1 MKLIADTIVSPRDVG
16 VLSLKNKEVIYHREG
31 ASRHMWIGLVHSIS
45 MNGATILYRNGVT
58 QAYSLTY
65 LRNHFAPAHWK
76 DNRQTYQLANNMSQ
90 NYIAAGAHLRAYD
103 MTPFFKP
110 EEVML
115 SANQAI
121 NGAKGPMHMV
131 LNEPSSLEKREEAK
145 HLWCDFHP
153 NHYALHCTKCAEQRE
168 EGIKRDESIT
178 MVDPADEQGEFYV
191 YRPKG
196 DKPKHKHTSFAKA
209 TAEAARVANLFPGE
223 SIQVL
228 RVAAVYCAE
237 RVVSTKMNVEL
248 K

>member
-1 MKLIADTIVSPRDVG
+1 MQLISSLCLPSEAGGMNGI
-16 VLSLKNKEVIYHREG
+16 LSLKGKDLIYGKRNNRYG
-31 ASRHMWIGLVHSIS
+31 WIGVATKLTE
-45 MNGATILYRNGVT
+45 NGALVVFRNGKE
-58 QAYSLTY
+58 QAYSIDT
-65 LRNHFAPAHWK
+65 FVQTFCPAHWSK
-76 DNRQTYQLANNMSQ
+76 NNGFRVEALALAVNKVSPSGPMVEMDYGRAELQ
-90 NYIAAGAHLRAYD
+90 MAHELL
-103 MTPFFKP
+103 K
-110 EEVML
+110 
-115 SANQAI
+115 
-121 NGAKGPMHMV
+121 NGADRVLHMV
-131 LNEPSSLEKREEAK
+131 LNAPSSLEKREESK

-168 EGIKRDESIT
+168 EGIKRDQSIT

-237 RVVSTKMNVEL
+237 RVVTTKMNVEV